1 MTDAERR
8 EYQAAAHK
16 DLMRYR
22 DAMANIRHFKEG
34 ITIMEARLDASA
46 SAFDQDKIIIHGGH
60 GTMEDKLFKLIDL
73 RLEYESR
80 EYEAEWLCAELEFKI
95 SHWLCG
101 VEQRILRAYYIYL
114 KPLNQIAND
123 ESFSYSQIKRF
134 KSSALGKY
142 GAKLYEYKWLRKD
155 EPE

>member
-8 EYQAAAHK
+8 GYQAAAHK

-34 ITIMEARLDASA
+34 IAIMEARIDASA
-46 SAFDQDKIIIHGGH
+46 AAFDQDKIIIQGGH

-95 SHWLCG
+95 SHWLNG

-123 ESFSYSQIKRF
+123 ESFSYSQIKRLRAA
-134 KSSALGKY
+134 ALEKY
-142 GAKLYEYKWLRKD
+142 GLKLYEYQWSQKD
-155 EPE
+155 EPQ